1 MGRQTIQSGTNVE
14 CRFQAGQSVV
24 GRNAMQSHVLRW
36 DKDLTV
42 YTVGKYWDEARD
54 ALEQGTPLH
63 MELGEV
69 EEIDALGLQLL
80 LAVTQAAG
88 HKGIPVTL
96 GKVSAPIIDV
106 LNMLELEPPV
116 DVLALL
122 NGVEP
127 KENRQ

>member
-1 MGRQTIQSGTNVE
+1 
-14 CRFQAGQSVV
+14 
-24 GRNAMQSHVLRW
+24 MQSHILRW

-42 YTVGKYWDEARD
+42 YTVGKYWEEARE
-54 ALEQGTPLH
+54 ALEQGAPLH

-80 LAVTQAAG
+80 LVVAQAAG
-88 HKGIPVTL
+88 RKGIPVTV

-106 LNMLELEPPV
+106 FNMLELEPPV

-127 KENRQ
+127 EENLQ